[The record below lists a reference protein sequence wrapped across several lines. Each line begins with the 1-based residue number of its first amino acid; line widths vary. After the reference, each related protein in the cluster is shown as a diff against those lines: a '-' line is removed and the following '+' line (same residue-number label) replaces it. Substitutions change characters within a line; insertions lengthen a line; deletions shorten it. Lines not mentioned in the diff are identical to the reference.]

1 MTYTYQSPDKYFATE
16 RKMSSEFAG
25 GVFAKMLEW
34 TNWVEEVGLDAR
46 WSTNDALYQGV
57 DPRGFN
63 GMYDKASFQTMGKNG
78 ELLYASFNEARNL
91 LQHILNMTVSQP
103 PNMQAKAINSDSASL
118 IAAQTFD
125 GVFDFYFN
133 TYNAGRLLKQSTQC
147 VERCLYQDIGYMLCE
162 WDPLAGSRVMPEAA
176 PEGAPPGAMGDMKY
190 QGDLYFKARGV
201 RDVTFDPGVE
211 DEDEQD
217 WKCVRDQVNKWD
229 LAERFKNVPG
239 AYEKILG
246 TSAATQEIL
255 SNRRGWRRPIASDMV
270 DVWKFY
276 ARPSKTLRNG
286 RRALLL
292 DADTVLLDEDNPY
305 GEIPV
310 FSVRA
315 MDSIGSAFGYA
326 PMNVIAPVQLSQ
338 DVLTTAIMS
347 NFAMF
352 GVQNIAVKG
361 SDQFDVETLA
371 GAMNIIKYQEQVPV
385 PLQMTSQANGII
397 EFHEALRHIGETLS
411 GINSVVRGDPE
422 SSLKSGKAL
431 GIVQAQAVQFQS
443 SLAASYVRFLQN
455 IGNFMLKVFRLYA
468 STDRI
473 TQIVGKNQTMQSQ
486 TWNRDTFGPIDR
498 VTAEL
503 VDPAMRT
510 LGYKT
515 DLAMFMAQQQMTN
528 TPQEFLT
535 VLTTGQLKPQIQ
547 APLTELNLM
556 HQENDDMLIAA
567 EKLQEM
573 MTQAGLPQ
581 PTPEMIQAVMPP
593 VWRPDNDDLHIA
605 EHSGLAA
612 TPSTRRNSLV
622 MVVVMA
628 HIEAHEQNRIVK
640 AQKQLLD
647 QMAVQSVIPQPMV
660 AAGSAQA
667 GGQAGGS
674 PPESTGEGAPPAQ
687 APQAVSGQSGMPQP
701 QAA

>member
-1 MTYTYQSPDKYFATE
+1 MSNYQTDKYFATE
-16 RKMSSEFAG
+16 GAMSAQFAA
-25 GVFAKMLEW
+25 GVFYKMQEW
-34 TNWVEEVGLDAR
+34 TNWVEECGLDSR
-46 WSTNDALYQGV
+46 WLTNEALYQGV
-57 DPRGFN
+57 DPRGYN
-63 GMYDKASFQTMGKNG
+63 GFYDKASFQIVGKNG
-78 ELLYASFNEARNL
+78 ELLYVSYNEARNL

-103 PNMQAKAINSDSASL
+103 PNMQARAINNDAASL

-133 TYNAGRLLKQSTQC
+133 THNAGRLLKQSSQC
-147 VERCLYQDIGYMLCE
+147 VERCLYGDIGYMLVE
-162 WDPLAGSRVMPEAA
+162 WDPLAGGKVMPEAA
-176 PEGAPPGAMGDMKY
+176 PEGAEPGSVGEMRY

-201 RDVTFDPGVE
+201 RDVMFDPGVE

-217 WKCVRDQVNKWD
+217 WKCIRDQVNKWE

-239 AYEKILG
+239 AYDKIIA
-246 TSAATQEIL
+246 TSASSQEIL
-255 SNRRGWRRPIASDMV
+255 SNRRGWRRPMASDMI
-270 DVWKFY
+270 DIYKFY
-276 ARPSKTLRNG
+276 ARPSKIMRNG
-286 RRALLL
+286 RRAILLN
-292 DADTVLLDEDNPY
+292 ADTVLLDEDNPY
-305 GEIPV
+305 GEIPC

-315 MDSIGSAFGYA
+315 MDGIGSAFGYS

-338 DVLTTAIMS
+338 DVLTSAIMTNYS
-347 NFAMF
+347 MF

-371 GAMNIIKYQEQVPV
+371 GAMNIVRYNEQAPL
-385 PLQMTSQANGII
+385 PLQMTNQAEGII
-397 EFHEALRHIGETLS
+397 DFHEALRHIGETLS

-422 SSLKSGKAL
+422 ASLKSGKAL

-443 SLAASYVRFLQN
+443 HLAASHARFLQN

-473 TQIVGKNQTMQSQ
+473 TQIVGKNQTMQAA

-535 VLTTGQLKPQIQ
+535 VLTTGQLKPEIQ
-547 APLTELNLM
+547 APLTENNLV
-556 HQENDDMLIAA
+556 HQENEDILSAA
-567 EKLQEM
+567 DKLQQLLDQ
-573 MTQAGLPQ
+573 TPGAQA
-581 PTPEMIQAVMPP
+581 TPDMIAAVMPP
-593 VWRPDNDDLHIA
+593 VLRTDNDDLHIA
-605 EHSGLAA
+605 EHSGLMS

-622 MVVVMA
+622 TQIGLA
-628 HIEAHEQNRIVK
+628 HIAAHEANRVTK

-647 QMAVQSVIPQPMV
+647 QMAVQSVIPQPIGV
-660 AAGSAQA
+660 QPQGPAGANGAQGGAAEP
-667 GGQAGGS
+667 GGPAAS
-674 PPESTGEGAPPAQ
+674 PTPIQ
-687 APQAVSGQSGMPQP
+687 GQSGMPQP
-701 QAA
+701 AAA

>member
-16 RKMSSEFAG
+16 KSMSSEFAS
-25 GVFAKMLEW
+25 GVFFMMKEW
-34 TNWVEEVGLDAR
+34 TNWVEEVGLDSR
-46 WSTNDALYQGV
+46 WLCNEALYQGV
-57 DPRGFN
+57 DPRGYN
-63 GMYDKASFQTMGKNG
+63 GLYDKASFQTMGKNG
-78 ELLYASFNEARNL
+78 ELLYVSFNEARNL

-103 PNMQAKAINSDSASL
+103 PNMQAKAINSDSKSL

-125 GVFDFYFN
+125 GVFDYYFN
-133 TYNAGRLLKQSTQC
+133 THNSGRLLKQSSQC

-162 WDPLAGSRVMPEAA
+162 WDPLAGNKVMPR
-176 PEGAPPGAMGDMKY
+176 PMPDGSMGEMKY
-190 QGDLYFKARGV
+190 DGDLYFKARGV

-217 WKCVRDQVNKWD
+217 WKCVRDQVNKYE

-239 AYEKILG
+239 AYDKIMG
-246 TSAATQEIL
+246 TSSASQEIL
-255 SNRRGWRRPIASDMV
+255 SNRRGWRRPLASDMV

-352 GVQNIAVKG
+352 GVQNVAVKG

-371 GAMNIIKYQEQVPV
+371 GAMNIVRYQEQVPV
-385 PLQMTSQANGII
+385 PLQMTAQANGII

-468 STDRI
+468 STERI
-473 TQIVGKNQTMQSQ
+473 TQIVGKNQTMQA
-486 TWNRDTFGPIDR
+486 TKWDRDTFGPIDR

-556 HQENDDMLIAA
+556 HQENDDMLEAA
-567 EKLQEM
+567 EKLQGM
-573 MTQAGLPQ
+573 MTQMGLPQ

-612 TPSTRRNSLV
+612 TPATRRNSLV
-622 MVVVMA
+622 MVIVMA
-628 HIEAHEQNRIVK
+628 HIEAHEQNRVVK

-647 QMAVQSVIPQPMV
+647 QMAVQSVVPQPVMDPNMP
-660 AAGSAQA
+660 AQTQPRE
-667 GGQAGGS
+667 G
-674 PPESTGEGAPPAQ
+674 GAPTEATPQAQ
-687 APQAVSGQSGMPQP
+687 APQAISGNSGMPQP
-701 QAA
+701 AAA

>member
-1 MTYTYQSPDKYFATE
+1 MSDYQSDKYFATE
-16 RKMSSEFAG
+16 AAMSTNFAG
-25 GVFAKMLEW
+25 GVFDKMKEW
-34 TNWVEEVGLDAR
+34 TSWTEDVGLSAR
-46 WSTNDALYQGV
+46 WMTNEALYQGV
-57 DPRGFN
+57 NPHGYS
-63 GMYDKASFQTMGKNG
+63 GMFDKASFQTMGQNG

-91 LQHILNMTVSQP
+91 IQHILNMTVSQP

-125 GVFDFYFN
+125 GVFDYYFN
-133 TYNAGRLLKQSTQC
+133 THNSGRLLKQSAQA

-162 WDPLAGSRVMPEAA
+162 WDPLAGERVMPAEA
-176 PEGAPPGAMGDMKY
+176 PEGSAPGTIGDMKY

-201 RDVTFDPGVE
+201 RDVMFDPGVE

-217 WKCVRDQVNKWD
+217 WKCIRDQVNKFE
-229 LAERFKNVPG
+229 LAERFKAVPG
-239 AYEKILG
+239 AVEKILG
-246 TSAATQEIL
+246 TTSTAQEL
-255 SNRRGWRRPIASDMV
+255 LANRKGWRRSAASDMI
-270 DVWKFY
+270 DVYKFY

-286 RRALLL
+286 RRAILL
-292 DADTVLLDEDNPY
+292 DAETVLLDEDNPY

-338 DVLTTAIMS
+338 DVLTTAIMT

-371 GAMNIIKYQEQVPV
+371 GAMNIIRYQEQKPEG
-385 PLQMTSQANGII
+385 LQLMEQAGGII

-422 SSLKSGKAL
+422 ASLKSGKAL

-468 STDRI
+468 STQRI

-486 TWNRDTFGPIDR
+486 NWDRDTFGPISR

-556 HQENDDMLIAA
+556 HEENDDMLKGAEELQKVMAA
-567 EKLQEM
+567 
-573 MTQAGLPQ
+573 AGVQQ
-581 PTPEMIQAVMPP
+581 PTPEMIMAVMPP
-593 VWRPDNDDLHIA
+593 VLRTDNDDLHIT
-605 EHSGLAA
+605 EHSGLMA

-622 MVVVMA
+622 TQIVMA
-628 HIEAHEQNRIVK
+628 HIDAHEQNRVGK

-647 QMAVQSVIPQPMV
+647 QLAVQSVMPQPVM
-660 AAGSAQA
+660 AGVPEQ
-667 GGQAGGS
+667 GQ
-674 PPESTGEGAPPAQ
+674 PGEGGAPTEAAPQPPPQ
-687 APQAVSGQSGMPQP
+687 APQKISGQSGVPQP
-701 QAA
+701 GAS